1 MPVDSSPD
9 PANAANPA
17 SGAGLPAGLPPDW
30 HIDRDLPCPQCR
42 YNLRML
48 RNPRCPECGTALRWQ
63 QVLFVVCPRCA
74 ADLADCDADA
84 CPRCALALDWAAL
97 LGDAP
102 AANRRLYEY
111 APRPLWPGVR
121 AALASW
127 FPRSFWRRIPLEAP
141 PATRRLR
148 RLRLVGFA
156 VGLAGLLSLVAA
168 GLVRWSL
175 GSWITMCAAA
185 LGLPVFTALLLPRF
199 TPTLARFRIRH
210 EQLLRVFA
218 YASFGVGWIGVLLLV
233 FSAAQYFGNSG
244 LAAGRP
250 WWGYGAQLNLF
261 DIVERLAARGIRLR
275 SSGVAPF
282 WMRFNYHSARITV
295 VLFVAIALFWWWR
308 YLYVALRHYLRLPRA
323 DAFALLLSTQ
333 IVALL
338 ILTVLLLSVVPLT
351 PDGQRLLARW

>member
-1 MPVDSSPD
+1 MPVNNRPD
-9 PANAANPA
+9 PATAANPA
-17 SGAGLPAGLPPDW
+17 LETGLPAGLPADW
-30 HIDRDLPCPQCR
+30 HLDRDLPCPQCR

-48 RNPRCPECGTALRWQ
+48 RDPRCPECGTALRWQ

-84 CPRCALALDWAAL
+84 CPRCALALDWVAL

-121 AALASW
+121 AGLASL

-148 RLRLVGFA
+148 RLRLVGFV
-156 VGLAGLLSLVAA
+156 VGLAGLLSLVAV
-168 GLVRWSL
+168 GLVSRSV

-185 LGLPVFTALLLPRF
+185 LGLPVLTALLLPRF
-199 TPTLARFRIRH
+199 TPTLARFRIRR

-218 YASFGVGWIGVLLLV
+218 YASFGVGWIGILLLV
-233 FSAAQYFGNSG
+233 FSAAMYFGKLSP
-244 LAAGRP
+244 AGRA
-250 WWGYGAQLNLF
+250 WRGYEEHLNVF
-261 DIVERLAARGIRLR
+261 VIVERLVTRGIRLR
-275 SSGVAPF
+275 LSGAVPF
-282 WMRFNYHSARITV
+282 WPRFSFHSHRITV
-295 VLFVAIALFWWWR
+295 VLFIAIALFWWWR
-308 YLYVALRHYLRLPRA
+308 YLYVALRHYLRLPRT
-323 DAFALLLSTQ
+323 DAFVLLLSTQ

-338 ILTVLLLSVVPLT
+338 ILTLLLLSVVPLT
-351 PDGQRLLARW
+351 PDGQRLLAKW